1 VSALTSDIAAPVT
14 PVLTDEEFALFQTLI
29 YREAGIHLS
38 PMKKALLVSRLGK
51 RLRELGLRSFA
62 AYHRTVREDR
72 GGELVRMLDAIC
84 TNETHFFREPRQFAH
99 IESTIV
105 PAWRADAEAGRRSKT
120 IRVWSA
126 ACSTGEEPYSI
137 AMLLAHCFADDPQWR
152 IEILA
157 SDLSTRVLQQ
167 AREGVWP
174 IQRAKHIPEHLL
186 KAYMMRGRRT
196 QEGLMKAKPE
206 LRSLIDFARVN
217 LNDPSPAVTGRF
229 DLIFCRN
236 VLIYFDKPTQAGIVR
251 RFAPLLRAEGVLF
264 VGHSESLF
272 HVAGAFRPIGTTTY
286 APIVAPIAACPD
298 RGGK

>member
-1 VSALTSDIAAPVT
+1 MSEVVAPVT

-51 RLRELGLRSFA
+51 RLRELGLRSFG

-105 PAWRADAEAGRRSKT
+105 PTWRADAEAGRRSKT

-157 SDLSTRVLQQ
+157 TDLSTRVLQQ

-174 IQRAKHIPEHLL
+174 IQRATHIPEHLL

-196 QEGLMKAKPE
+196 QEGLMKARPE
-206 LRSLIDFARVN
+206 LRSMIDFARVN
-217 LNDPSPAVTGRF
+217 LNDAASGVTGKF

-236 VLIYFDKPTQAGIVR
+236 VLIYFDDASKARVLDRLLSHLAPSGFIFLGHAESLSRWSDRVRSVGPTIY
-251 RFAPLLRAEGVLF
+251 APL
-264 VGHSESLF
+264 
-272 HVAGAFRPIGTTTY
+272 AGAF
-286 APIVAPIAACPD
+286 
-298 RGGK
+298 

>member
-1 VSALTSDIAAPVT
+1 MSEIPAPVT
-14 PVLTDEEFALFQTLI
+14 PVLTDEEFGLFQTLI

-51 RLRELGLRSFA
+51 RLRELGLRSYA
-62 AYHRTVREDR
+62 AYHRAVREDR

-105 PAWRADAEAGRRSKT
+105 PAWRADAEAGRRPKT

-157 SDLSTRVLQQ
+157 SDLSTKVLQQ

-174 IQRAKHIPEHLL
+174 IQRAAQIPEHLL

-206 LRSLIDFARVN
+206 LRSMIDFARVN
-217 LNDPSPAVTGRF
+217 LNDDATGVTGKF

-236 VLIYFDKPTQAGIVR
+236 VLIYFDDASKARVLDRLLAHLAPSGFIFLGHAESLSRWTDRVRSVGPTIY
-251 RFAPLLRAEGVLF
+251 APL
-264 VGHSESLF
+264 
-272 HVAGAFRPIGTTTY
+272 AGAF
-286 APIVAPIAACPD
+286 
-298 RGGK
+298 

>member
-1 VSALTSDIAAPVT
+1 MREMAAAPVT

-157 SDLSTRVLQQ
+157 SDLSTKVLQQ
-167 AREGVWP
+167 ARAGVWP
-174 IQRAKHIPEHLL
+174 IQRAQHIPEHLL

-196 QEGLMKAKPE
+196 QEGLMKARPE
-206 LRSLIDFARVN
+206 LRAMIDFARVN
-217 LNDPSPAVTGRF
+217 LNDAAPAVTGRF

-236 VLIYFDKPTQAGIVR
+236 VLIYFDDASKARVLDRLLAHLAPTGFIFLGHAESLSRWTDRVR
-251 RFAPLLRAEGVLF
+251 SVGPTIYAPL
-264 VGHSESLF
+264 
-272 HVAGAFRPIGTTTY
+272 AGGF
-286 APIVAPIAACPD
+286 
-298 RGGK
+298 

>member
-1 VSALTSDIAAPVT
+1 MSDIAAPVTPVLT

-62 AYHRTVREDR
+62 AYHRIVREDR

-105 PAWRADAEAGRRSKT
+105 PAWRADAEAGRRAKS

-196 QEGLMKAKPE
+196 QEGLMKAKPG

-236 VLIYFDKPTQAGIVR
+236 VLIYFDDASKARVLDRLLAHLAPSGFIFLGHAESLSRWTDRVRSVGPTIY
-251 RFAPLLRAEGVLF
+251 APLQ
-264 VGHSESLF
+264 
-272 HVAGAFRPIGTTTY
+272 
-286 APIVAPIAACPD
+286 
-298 RGGK
+298 GGF